1 MKIITERD
9 YLKMTPEEQ
18 DKHHNSVR
26 ADLISKGL
34 VKPQ

>member
-18 DKHHNSVR
+18 SKHHESVR
-26 ADLISKGL
+26 AELIAKGL